1 MSFPG
6 VISSVKS
13 KWTTLKEC
21 YVISFFR
28 SYKLQPKYDSKP
40 PCLYEDERGKLPDE
54 SGDRRR
60 FPDVLKVLGPVPVDP
75 EEVPGV
81 VHEEVDDAD
90 VEGDLP
96 DHPPELGHVHGLVG
110 PHLRLVLSQ

>member
-1 MSFPG
+1 M
-6 VISSVKS
+6 
-13 KWTTLKEC
+13 
-21 YVISFFR
+21 
-28 SYKLQPKYDSKP
+28 DH
-40 PCLYEDERGKLPDE
+40 
-54 SGDRRR
+54 
-60 FPDVLKVLGPVPVDP
+60 PVDP

-90 VEGDLP
+90 VECDLP

>member
-1 MSFPG
+1 MYPP
-6 VISSVKS
+6 SVQQNVVYN
-13 KWTTLKEC
+13 LM
-21 YVISFFR
+21 
-28 SYKLQPKYDSKP
+28 DH
-40 PCLYEDERGKLPDE
+40 
-54 SGDRRR
+54 
-60 FPDVLKVLGPVPVDP
+60 PVDP